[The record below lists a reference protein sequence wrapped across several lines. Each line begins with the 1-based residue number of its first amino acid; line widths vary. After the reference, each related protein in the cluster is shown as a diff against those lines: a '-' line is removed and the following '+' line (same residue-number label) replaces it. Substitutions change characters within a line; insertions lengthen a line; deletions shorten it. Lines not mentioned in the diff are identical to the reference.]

1 MTGERCLL
9 IGIGLL
15 ALMGTLACSQE
26 SVKPEKVVARI
37 NNYELTQDEF
47 LRQLSAEVDI
57 AIDFKLTKQ
66 TRDQFLDNLI
76 RKEVMIQEAKRLK
89 LDTQEKFIRAIERYW
104 ESVLIR
110 DLMELK
116 GKEIATRTVVSD
128 EEIENRYKEM
138 VASGKK
144 PPPLKE
150 SRKLII
156 HDLKEEKKTR
166 LLKDWIDE
174 QIRKADIKINR
185 ELLYRD

>member
-66 TRDQFLDNLI
+66 TRDQFLDNLDT
-76 RKEVMIQEAKRLK
+76 KE
-89 LDTQEKFIRAIERYW
+89 
-104 ESVLIR
+104 
-110 DLMELK
+110 
-116 GKEIATRTVVSD
+116 
-128 EEIENRYKEM
+128 
-138 VASGKK
+138 
-144 PPPLKE
+144 
-150 SRKLII
+150 
-156 HDLKEEKKTR
+156 
-166 LLKDWIDE
+166 
-174 QIRKADIKINR
+174 
-185 ELLYRD
+185 